1 MKYLKQYEKFEN
13 LLKYSKLIR
22 DYFDY
27 TKVKHVKIE
36 PFLVYKEVA
45 LIQTYILIKKLER
58 LQLKIFGVINQ
69 LIL

>member
-27 TKVKHVKIE
+27 TKVKHVKID
-36 PFLVYKEVA
+36 PFLVYKGR
-45 LIQTYILIKKLER
+45 TYTDIYFNKKLEK